1 MGNMKNLIQRIIILI
16 SIFFYNNAY
25 ALREDRPTPID
36 QRIKLMVYNPHDV
49 FKYTGYYG
57 YQANI
62 EFASDE
68 SIDSVS
74 MGDSTAWQIVPSGN
88 RMFIKPIE
96 KDATTNMTVITNKR
110 TYYFELYAENAI
122 DIRDPEM
129 AFSIKFLY
137 PDHAEENDSIK
148 QIGSSAT
155 DPDLEHPEV
164 LNFNYTMSGSDEIAP
179 MQVYDDGEFTYLLFR
194 DKNAEM
200 PAIFAVGD
208 GLEESMV
215 NYRMSQVTKNL
226 LIIEQV
232 YPKLALRSGQKITCI
247 FNEMF
252 EYE

>member
-1 MGNMKNLIQRIIILI
+1 MTSLLKLII
-16 SIFFYNNAY
+16 SLAVIFIYQNANS
-25 ALREDRPTPID
+25 LREARPTPID
-36 QRIKLMVYNPHDV
+36 DRIKLMVYNPHDV
-49 FKYTGYYG
+49 FKYIGYYG

-68 SIDSVS
+68 SIESVS

-88 RMFIKPIE
+88 RMFIKPIQQ
-96 KDATTNMTVITNKR
+96 DATTNMTVITNKR
-110 TYYFELYAENAI
+110 TYYFELYAQNAV

-137 PDHAEENDSIK
+137 PENDEENDSIR
-148 QIGSSAT
+148 QLSGGIS
-155 DPDLEHPEV
+155 DPDLEHPET

-194 DKNAEM
+194 DKNAEI
-200 PAIFAVGD
+200 PAIFSVD
-208 GLEESMV
+208 EDQEESMV

-226 LIIEQV
+226 VIVEQV
-232 YPKLALRSGQKITCI
+232 YPKFSLRSGQKVTCI

-252 EYE
+252 EIE